1 MGILVLNRPGDST
14 LPEDVVTTIYY
25 LLNTVVQFLQQC
37 VHHSGQR
44 ASSVRRRLVP
54 TRVRGGQRLRF
65 SAEAG
70 LADEQRVAALEHPA
84 DARHFELDRVF
95 SWLLEAALR
104 VETLANNVLS
114 SHDVEPLLLL
124 LLCTLLDRDTFE
136 AYNQRLDK
144 PVVTREL
151 LQQVLTLISEQ
162 AESSGGSEEGE

>member
-1 MGILVLNRPGDST
+1 M
-14 LPEDVVTTIYY
+14 
-25 LLNTVVQFLQQC
+25 
-37 VHHSGQR
+37 
-44 ASSVRRRLVP
+44 P

-144 PVVTREL
+144 PVVPVVTREL

>member
-1 MGILVLNRPGDST
+1 M
-14 LPEDVVTTIYY
+14 
-25 LLNTVVQFLQQC
+25 
-37 VHHSGQR
+37 
-44 ASSVRRRLVP
+44 P